1 MRFTYKKC
9 SSDKNKKSRLNYLRI
24 ICNSDKFI
32 LFSLQ
37 NWNEV
42 MINGFLQ
49 YLQYEKNY
57 SSHTVLSYKNDLNQF
72 LVFLG
77 VDEEN
82 FNPVTVTPANIQQWI
97 MELMQQQISAR
108 SISRKISSLKSCW
121 KYMLR
126 RNFVNANPTLKIVL
140 PKTKKS
146 LPAFFK
152 HREVS
157 QIIDD
162 PFVPVDDFVRMRD
175 LLMLEVFYMTGVR
188 VSELIGIR
196 DQDVDLVAGEMR
208 VTGKRNKQRVIP
220 LDRRL
225 CVKIADYIQ
234 KRDDYVAAAVEYLFV
249 RPSGEKM
256 YPKLVY
262 NIVHRIMSQVSSLPK
277 VSPHV
282 MRHSFATGLL
292 DGGADINAVKEL
304 LGHSSLAA
312 TQVYTHTG
320 FGELYNIYKRAHPRA
335 K

>member
-1 MRFTYKKC
+1 
-9 SSDKNKKSRLNYLRI
+9 
-24 ICNSDKFI
+24 
-32 LFSLQ
+32 
-37 NWNEV
+37 

-77 VDEEN
+77 IDEEN
-82 FNPVTVTPANIQQWI
+82 FNSYKITPADIQQWI
-97 MELMQQQISAR
+97 LELMQQGISAR

-121 KYMLR
+121 RYLLKRGL
-126 RNFVNANPTLKIVL
+126 VTTNPTLKIIL
-140 PKTKKS
+140 PKTKKP
-146 LPAFFK
+146 LPVFFK

-157 QIIDD
+157 QVIEN
-162 PFVPVDDFVRMRD
+162 PFLPSNDFERVRD
-175 LLMLEVFYMTGVR
+175 VLILEVFYMTGVR
-188 VSELIGIR
+188 LSELIAI
-196 DQDVDLVAGEMR
+196 QEKDVDIAAGELR
-208 VTGKRNKQRVIP
+208 VIGKRNKQRIIP
-220 LDRRL
+220 LDKSL
-225 CVKIADYIQ
+225 CEKISAYIN
-234 KRDDYVAAAVEYLFV
+234 KKNDFVGISTSHLFV
-249 RPSGEKM
+249 RAGGKKM

-262 NIVHRIMSQVSSLPK
+262 NIVHRLMSQVSTLPQI
-277 VSPHV
+277 SPHV
-282 MRHSFATGLL
+282 LRHSFATGLL

>member
-1 MRFTYKKC
+1 
-9 SSDKNKKSRLNYLRI
+9 
-24 ICNSDKFI
+24 
-32 LFSLQ
+32 
-37 NWNEV
+37 

-77 VDEEN
+77 VDIEH
-82 FNPVTVTPANIQQWI
+82 FNPEKIPPVDIQQWI
-97 MELMQQQISAR
+97 IALMQQGISAR

-121 KYMLR
+121 RYMLKR
-126 RNFVNANPTLKIVL
+126 GFVTTNPTLKIVL
-140 PKTKKS
+140 PKTKKP
-146 LPAFFK
+146 LPVFFK

-157 QIIDD
+157 QVIDN

-175 LLMLEVFYMTGVR
+175 LLILEVFYMTGVR
-188 VSELIGIR
+188 LSELISLR
-196 DQDVDLVAGEMR
+196 DQDVDLVAGELR
-208 VTGKRNKQRVIP
+208 VTGKRNKQRIIP
-220 LDRRL
+220 MDKGL
-225 CVKIADYIQ
+225 CRKIADHQHIRNDYIAGSAQ
-234 KRDDYVAAAVEYLFV
+234 YLFV

-262 NIVHRIMSQVSSLPK
+262 NIVHKMMSQVSSLPK
-277 VSPHV
+277 ISPHV

>member
-1 MRFTYKKC
+1 M
-9 SSDKNKKSRLNYLRI
+9 
-24 ICNSDKFI
+24 
-32 LFSLQ
+32 
-37 NWNEV
+37 V
-42 MINGFLQ
+42 NGFLQ

-72 LVFLG
+72 FLFLG
-77 VDEEN
+77 VEDQH
-82 FNPVTVTPANIQQWI
+82 FNPENVTPSNIQQWI
-97 MELMQQQISAR
+97 MALMQQGISAR

-121 KYMLR
+121 KYLLR
-126 RNFVNANPTLKIVL
+126 HGFVATNPTLKIVL
-140 PKTKKS
+140 PKTKKP
-146 LPAFFK
+146 LPVFFK
-152 HREVS
+152 QREVS
-157 QIIDD
+157 QVLDN

-175 LLMLEVFYMTGVR
+175 LLILEVFYMTGIR
-188 VSELIGIR
+188 LSELIGIR
-196 DQDVDLVAGEMR
+196 DQDVDLVNGEMK
-208 VTGKRNKQRVIP
+208 VTGKRNKQRIIP
-220 LDRRL
+220 LDQGL
-225 CVKIADYIQ
+225 CAKISDYIH
-234 KRDDYVAAAVEYLFV
+234 KRDDYVAAAAQNLFV

-262 NIVHRIMSQVSSLPK
+262 NIVHNMMSQVSSLPK
-277 VSPHV
+277 ISPHV